1 MGVNASWRCCS
12 GAFERVVKGGAPEL
26 VLVSGYSGI
35 GGSIDTR
42 NLQHSNVKRSLGFAY
57 L

>member
-1 MGVNASWRCCS
+1 MSL
-12 GAFERVVKGGAPEL
+12 GAFERIVKGGAPEL

-35 GGSIDTR
+35 GGPVATY
-42 NLQHSNVKRSLGFAY
+42 NLQHSNVKRSFGFAY